1 MGWDHRFD
9 LAAADKGAFDWKLLT
24 RAFGFMRPYKFALFL
39 SMISVLVVTASDLVR
54 PYLMSTLIDRD
65 IAGGNTV
72 GLRNTLFLYL
82 LSVLINTATTMGQRY
97 ITGWMSQKVIYDLRD
112 FVFRHLQNL
121 SLRFYDN
128 REMGD
133 TISRMTSDVDRLNE
147 LLSNGLVML
156 VNTLFSLV
164 GIILAMLAMNLKLT
178 LMSFAVMPLFLVA
191 TFVFRNWV
199 GAAYREIRKKI
210 AEVTS
215 KVEEGV
221 VGVRIIQSFAQ
232 EGRNVQQ
239 FRSVNEENRAV
250 NLEAA
255 TIRSIYFPAIEI
267 ISSLGIAI
275 VLWFGGMAIM
285 RGDLT
290 PGVVVAFVLYL
301 FRFFAPIRQLTMLY
315 DEVLAAMA
323 ASERIFELADT
334 EPEVRDKPDAL
345 QLGRIEGLI
354 EYDHVG
360 FSYVAGQ
367 PVVKDL
373 NIVARPGEMIAL
385 VGATGSGKST
395 TISLLTRFYDVL
407 EGEIRIDGHRLQDVT
422 LKSLRQQFGI
432 VLQEGFLFSGTIR
445 DNIRYGRLDATDEE
459 LEAAAKA
466 VGAHEFILR
475 QPQQYDTE
483 VRERGEKLSMGE
495 RQLICLARALVADPR
510 ILILDEATSS
520 VDPYTELIIQGALAE
535 MFKGR
540 TSIVIAHRL
549 STVRRADRIYVMD
562 QAEVVE
568 VGTHE
573 ELLAQGG
580 IYDNLYEMQFKAQE
594 SVSEAEGSTAARNH
608 LHSQAPLPASPAH
621 GRPRPSGPPCGS
633 STTCTGMRSNNPLIR
648 PLSWKVSMN
657 EPLFSAGRMCRGMPP
672 AR

>member
-24 RAFGFMRPYKFALFL
+24 RAFGFMRPYKLALFL
-39 SMISVLVVTASDLVR
+39 SMASVLVVTASDLVR
-54 PYLMSTLIDRD
+54 PYLTSILIDRD
-65 IAGGNTV
+65 IAGGDTA
-72 GLRNTLFLYL
+72 GLARTLTLYL
-82 LSVLINTATTMGQRY
+82 FSVLINGATTMGQRY
-97 ITGWMSQKVIYDLRD
+97 VTGWMSQRVIYDLRD
-112 FVFRHLQNL
+112 FVFRHLQGL
-121 SLRFYDN
+121 SLRFYDT

-156 VNTLFSLV
+156 VNTLFTLG
-164 GIILAMLAMNLKLT
+164 GIILAMVAMNLKLT
-178 LMSFAVMPLFLVA
+178 LISFAVMPLFLVA
-191 TFVFRNWV
+191 TYVFRNWV
-199 GAAYREIRKKI
+199 GAAYRQIRKKI
-210 AEVTS
+210 AQVTS

-221 VGVRIIQSFAQ
+221 AGVRIIQSFAQ

-239 FRSVNEENRAV
+239 FRSVNDENRAA
-250 NLEAA
+250 NMEAA

-267 ISSLGIAI
+267 ISSLGIAT

-285 RGDLT
+285 QGDLT
-290 PGVVVAFVLYL
+290 PGIVVAFVLYL
-301 FRFFAPIRQLTMLY
+301 FRFFAPIRQLTTLY

-334 EPEVRDKPDAL
+334 EAEVKDKPDAL
-345 QLGRIEGLI
+345 QLGRIKGLV
-354 EYDHVG
+354 EYDHVD

-395 TISLLTRFYDVL
+395 TISLLTRFYDVQ
-407 EGEIRIDGHRLQDVT
+407 EGEIRIDGRRLQDVT

-459 LEAAAKA
+459 TEAAAKA

-520 VDPYTELIIQGALAE
+520 VDPYTELIIQGALSE

-562 QAEVVE
+562 HGEVME
-568 VGTHE
+568 VGAHE

-580 IYDNLYEMQFKAQE
+580 IYANLYEMQFKAQE
-594 SVSEAEGSTAARNH
+594 PVSEAEGSVAI
-608 LHSQAPLPASPAH
+608 S
-621 GRPRPSGPPCGS
+621 
-633 STTCTGMRSNNPLIR
+633 
-648 PLSWKVSMN
+648 
-657 EPLFSAGRMCRGMPP
+657 
-672 AR
+672 

>member
-24 RAFGFMRPYKFALFL
+24 RAFGFMRPYKLLLFL
-39 SMISVLVVTASDLVR
+39 SVVSVVIVTASDLVR
-54 PYLMSTLIDRD
+54 PYLMSALIDRD
-65 IAGGNTV
+65 IASGDQA
-72 GLRNTLFLYL
+72 GLLRTLFLYL
-82 LSVLINTATTMGQRY
+82 LSVLVNAATTMGQRY
-97 ITGWMSQKVIYDLRD
+97 VTGWMSQKVIYDLRD
-112 FVFRHLQNL
+112 FVFSHLQRL
-121 SLRFYDN
+121 SLRFYDT

-156 VNTLFSLV
+156 VNTFFTLV

-178 LMSFAVMPLFLVA
+178 MMSFAVMPLFLVA
-191 TFVFRNWV
+191 TYVFRNWV
-199 GAAYREIRKKI
+199 GEAYREIRKKI

-221 VGVRIIQSFAQ
+221 AGVRIIQSFAQ

-239 FRSVNEENRAV
+239 FRSVNEENRAA

-255 TIRSIYFPAIEI
+255 TIRSVYFPAIEI
-267 ISSLGIAI
+267 ISSMGIAL

-290 PGVVVAFVLYL
+290 PGIVVAFVLYL
-301 FRFFAPIRQLTMLY
+301 FRFFAPIRQLTTLY

-345 QLGRIEGLI
+345 QLGRIEGLV

-367 PVVKDL
+367 PVVKNL
-373 NIVARPGEMIAL
+373 NIVVRPGEMIAL

-407 EGEIRIDGHRLQDVT
+407 EGEIRIDGHRLQDIS

-445 DNIRYGRLDATDEE
+445 DNIRYGKLDAMDEE

-520 VDPYTELIIQGALAE
+520 VDPYTELIIQGALSE

-562 QAEVVE
+562 QGEVVE

-573 ELLAQGG
+573 GLLAQGG
-580 IYDNLYEMQFKAQE
+580 IYANLYEMQFKAQE
-594 SVSEAEGSTAARNH
+594 
-608 LHSQAPLPASPAH
+608 PASAEVGGSAAVSPAA
-621 GRPRPSGPPCGS
+621 
-633 STTCTGMRSNNPLIR
+633 L
-648 PLSWKVSMN
+648 
-657 EPLFSAGRMCRGMPP
+657 
-672 AR
+672 

>member
-1 MGWDHRFD
+1 
-9 LAAADKGAFDWKLLT
+9 LA
-24 RAFGFMRPYKFALFL
+24 
-39 SMISVLVVTASDLVR
+39 
-54 PYLMSTLIDRD
+54 
-65 IAGGNTV
+65 
-72 GLRNTLFLYL
+72 
-82 LSVLINTATTMGQRY
+82 
-97 ITGWMSQKVIYDLRD
+97 
-112 FVFRHLQNL
+112 
-121 SLRFYDN
+121 
-128 REMGD
+128 
-133 TISRMTSDVDRLNE
+133 
-147 LLSNGLVML
+147 
-156 VNTLFSLV
+156 
-164 GIILAMLAMNLKLT
+164 GIILAMVAMNLKLS
-178 LMSFAVMPLFLVA
+178 LLSFAVMPLFFMA
-191 TFVFRNWV
+191 TYVFRNWV

-221 VGVRIIQSFAQ
+221 AGVRIIQSFAQ

-239 FRSVNEENRAV
+239 FRSVNEENRTV

-345 QLGRIEGLI
+345 QLGRIEGLV

-367 PVVKDL
+367 PVIKDL

-407 EGEIRIDGHRLQDVT
+407 EGEIRIDGHPLQDIT

-466 VGAHEFILR
+466 VGAHQFILR

-562 QAEVVE
+562 QGQVVE
-568 VGTHE
+568 MGPHE

-580 IYDNLYEMQFKAQE
+580 IYANLYEMQFKAQE
-594 SVSEAEGSTAARNH
+594 SVSEVEGSTAA
-608 LHSQAPLPASPAH
+608 S
-621 GRPRPSGPPCGS
+621 
-633 STTCTGMRSNNPLIR
+633 
-648 PLSWKVSMN
+648 
-657 EPLFSAGRMCRGMPP
+657 
-672 AR
+672 

>member
-9 LAAADKGAFDWKLLT
+9 LAAADKGTFDWKLLT
-24 RAFGFMRPYKFALFL
+24 RAFGFMRPYRLALFL
-39 SMISVLVVTASDLVR
+39 SMASVLVVTASDLVR
-54 PYLMSTLIDRD
+54 PYLMSTLIDQD
-65 IAGGNTV
+65 IARGDTA
-72 GLRNTLFLYL
+72 GLARTLFLYL
-82 LSVLINTATTMGQRY
+82 LSVLVNTGTTMGQRY

-112 FVFRHLQNL
+112 FVFSHLQQL

-164 GIILAMLAMNLKLT
+164 GIVLAMVAMNLKLS
-178 LMSFAVMPLFLVA
+178 LLSFAVMPLFLAA
-191 TFVFRNWV
+191 TYVFRNWV

-221 VGVRIIQSFAQ
+221 AGVRIIQSFAQ

-239 FRSVNEENRAV
+239 FRSVNEENRVA

-290 PGVVVAFVLYL
+290 PGIVVAFVLYL
-301 FRFFAPIRQLTMLY
+301 FRFFAPIRQLTTLY

-334 EPEVRDKPDAL
+334 EPEVRDKPGAL
-345 QLGRIEGLI
+345 QLGRIEGLV

-360 FSYVAGQ
+360 FSYIAGQ

-407 EGEIRIDGHRLQDVT
+407 EGEIRIDGHRLQDIA

-459 LEAAAKA
+459 LEAAARA

-475 QPQQYDTE
+475 QPQKYDTE

-520 VDPYTELIIQGALAE
+520 VDPYTELIIQGALME
-535 MFKGR
+535 MFRGR

-562 QAEVVE
+562 QGEVVE

-573 ELLAQGG
+573 ELLEQGG
-580 IYDNLYEMQFKAQE
+580 IYSNLYEMQFKAQE
-594 SVSEAEGSTAARNH
+594 PVSEAEGSATAP
-608 LHSQAPLPASPAH
+608 QAS
-621 GRPRPSGPPCGS
+621 
-633 STTCTGMRSNNPLIR
+633 
-648 PLSWKVSMN
+648 
-657 EPLFSAGRMCRGMPP
+657 
-672 AR
+672 

>member
-1 MGWDHRFD
+1 
-9 LAAADKGAFDWKLLT
+9 
-24 RAFGFMRPYKFALFL
+24 
-39 SMISVLVVTASDLVR
+39 
-54 PYLMSTLIDRD
+54 
-65 IAGGNTV
+65 
-72 GLRNTLFLYL
+72 
-82 LSVLINTATTMGQRY
+82 
-97 ITGWMSQKVIYDLRD
+97 
-112 FVFRHLQNL
+112 
-121 SLRFYDN
+121 
-128 REMGD
+128 
-133 TISRMTSDVDRLNE
+133 
-147 LLSNGLVML
+147 
-156 VNTLFSLV
+156 
-164 GIILAMLAMNLKLT
+164 MNLKLT
-178 LMSFAVMPLFLVA
+178 LISFAVMPLFLVA
-191 TFVFRNWV
+191 TYVFRNWV
-199 GAAYREIRKKI
+199 GAAYRQIRKKI
-210 AEVTS
+210 AQVTS

-221 VGVRIIQSFAQ
+221 AGVRIIQSFAQ

-239 FRSVNEENRAV
+239 FRSVNDENRAA
-250 NLEAA
+250 NMEAA

-267 ISSLGIAI
+267 ISSLGIAT

-285 RGDLT
+285 QGDLT
-290 PGVVVAFVLYL
+290 PGIVVAFVLYL
-301 FRFFAPIRQLTMLY
+301 FRFFAPIRQLTTLY

-334 EPEVRDKPDAL
+334 EAEVKDKPDAL
-345 QLGRIEGLI
+345 QLGRIKGLV
-354 EYDHVG
+354 EYDHVD

-395 TISLLTRFYDVL
+395 TISLLTRFYDVQ
-407 EGEIRIDGHRLQDVT
+407 EGEIRIDGRRLQDVT

-459 LEAAAKA
+459 TEAAAKA

-520 VDPYTELIIQGALAE
+520 VDPYTELIIQGALSE

-562 QAEVVE
+562 HGEVME
-568 VGTHE
+568 VGAHE

-580 IYDNLYEMQFKAQE
+580 IYANLYEMQFKAQE
-594 SVSEAEGSTAARNH
+594 PVSEAEGSVAI
-608 LHSQAPLPASPAH
+608 S
-621 GRPRPSGPPCGS
+621 
-633 STTCTGMRSNNPLIR
+633 
-648 PLSWKVSMN
+648 
-657 EPLFSAGRMCRGMPP
+657 
-672 AR
+672 

>member
-24 RAFGFMRPYKFALFL
+24 RAFGFMRPYKVALFL
-39 SMISVLVVTASDLVR
+39 SMASVLVVTASDLVR

-178 LMSFAVMPLFLVA
+178 LTSFAVMPLFLVA
-191 TFVFRNWV
+191 TFIFRNWV

-345 QLGRIEGLI
+345 QLVRIEGLI

-407 EGEIRIDGHRLQDVT
+407 EGEIRIDGHPLQDIT

-445 DNIRYGRLDATDEE
+445 DNIRYGRLDASDEE

-580 IYDNLYEMQFKAQE
+580 IYNNLYEMQFKAQE
-594 SVSEAEGSTAARNH
+594 SVSEVEGSTAA
-608 LHSQAPLPASPAH
+608 S
-621 GRPRPSGPPCGS
+621 
-633 STTCTGMRSNNPLIR
+633 
-648 PLSWKVSMN
+648 
-657 EPLFSAGRMCRGMPP
+657 
-672 AR
+672 

>member
-1 MGWDHRFD
+1 M
-9 LAAADKGAFDWKLLT
+9 
-24 RAFGFMRPYKFALFL
+24 
-39 SMISVLVVTASDLVR
+39 LVVTASDLVR

-82 LSVLINTATTMGQRY
+82 LSVLVNTATTMGQRY
-97 ITGWMSQKVIYDLRD
+97 ITGWMGQKVIYDLRD

-178 LMSFAVMPLFLVA
+178 LTSFAVMPLFLVA
-191 TFVFRNWV
+191 TFIFRNWV

-267 ISSLGIAI
+267 IGSLGIAI

-290 PGVVVAFVLYL
+290 LGVVVAFILYL

-345 QLGRIEGLI
+345 QLGRIEGLV

-367 PVVKDL
+367 PSGQRSEHRG
-373 NIVARPGEMIAL
+373 APG
-385 VGATGSGKST
+385 G
-395 TISLLTRFYDVL
+395 D
-407 EGEIRIDGHRLQDVT
+407 D
-422 LKSLRQQFGI
+422 
-432 VLQEGFLFSGTIR
+432 
-445 DNIRYGRLDATDEE
+445 
-459 LEAAAKA
+459 
-466 VGAHEFILR
+466 
-475 QPQQYDTE
+475 
-483 VRERGEKLSMGE
+483 
-495 RQLICLARALVADPR
+495 
-510 ILILDEATSS
+510 
-520 VDPYTELIIQGALAE
+520 
-535 MFKGR
+535 
-540 TSIVIAHRL
+540 
-549 STVRRADRIYVMD
+549 
-562 QAEVVE
+562 
-568 VGTHE
+568 
-573 ELLAQGG
+573 
-580 IYDNLYEMQFKAQE
+580 
-594 SVSEAEGSTAARNH
+594 
-608 LHSQAPLPASPAH
+608 
-621 GRPRPSGPPCGS
+621 RPSGGH
-633 STTCTGMRSNNPLIR
+633 GLGQIHHHQ
-648 PLSWKVSMN
+648 LADA
-657 EPLFSAGRMCRGMPP
+657 LL
-672 AR
+672 